1 MESVKSIKNLDEI
14 LDQFED
20 FNENEFFDESKNYQ
34 ENDDEDIFFYPG
46 DDRHS
51 LKNTNY
57 SIRSNNPAQNSFYK
71 QKNK

>member
-34 ENDDEDIFFYPG
+34 ENDDEDIFF
-46 DDRHS
+46 
-51 LKNTNY
+51 
-57 SIRSNNPAQNSFYK
+57 
-71 QKNK
+71 

>member
-46 DDRHS
+46 GNR
-51 LKNTNY
+51 
-57 SIRSNNPAQNSFYK
+57 NSQIHLRQLSFVP
-71 QKNK
+71 